1 MTHWDR
7 FEEIEV
13 TALMEANRL
22 IARMNTLPLGGEFN
36 IPLDKRLIKNLDV
49 DVRIVLTWDA
59 DMTDVDL
66 WVTEPSGEKCFYGH
80 NRTTIGGMMSRD
92 FTQGYGPEEYNLR
105 RAMPGQYKIQ
115 ANYYGSSQASLVGP
129 CTVQATVITDFGRP
143 TEKRQHLTLRLT
155 TTKDVVD
162 IGSVTLDGGPEMNK

>member
-1 MTHWDR
+1 M
-7 FEEIEV
+7 
-13 TALMEANRL
+13 
-22 IARMNTLPLGGEFN
+22 
-36 IPLDKRLIKNLDV
+36 
-49 DVRIVLTWDA
+49 LTWDA

-129 CTVQATVITDFGRP
+129 CTVQATVITDFGRT
-143 TEKRQHLTLRLT
+143 TEKRQYLTLRLT

-162 IGSVTLDGGPEMNK
+162 IGSVTLGGAEYE